1 MKHLP
6 YILGLSLL
14 LSSCV
19 GVKAP
24 NRPLAYLYPSMRPMS
39 ALASMTPVESTL
51 PELIAL
57 LEKDG
62 LYADLKAAG
71 LLEQEL
77 ETVRR
82 GLAKRGYAE
91 IDARHTKCRVRI
103 VAIIH
108 GPAGLKTD
116 PILKP

>member
-1 MKHLP
+1 MKQMPH
-6 YILGLSLL
+6 ILALFLL
-14 LSSCV
+14 LTSCV

-39 ALASMTPVESTL
+39 ALATMTPVQCTL

-57 LEKDG
+57 LEKEG

-91 IDARHTKCRVRI
+91 IDARHTKCRVRT

-108 GPAGLKTD
+108 GPKGLETEA
-116 PILKP
+116 ILKP